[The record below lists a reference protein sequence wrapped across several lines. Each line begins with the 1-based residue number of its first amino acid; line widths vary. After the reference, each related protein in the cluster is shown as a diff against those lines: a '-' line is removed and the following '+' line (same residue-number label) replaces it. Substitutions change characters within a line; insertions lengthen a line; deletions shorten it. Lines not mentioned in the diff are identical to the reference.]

1 MMAEVDS
8 NSRGATAHQAT
19 DVVICGAGP
28 TGLLAAGLLSR
39 CGVRVRIFDKTDRQA
54 HESRAFGVHA
64 KTLEL
69 MLNIGL
75 VEEFMDRGLM
85 ASGVQFFV
93 DGRRAAELNFADIG
107 RNDTPYAF
115 LLMVPQYDI
124 EAILA
129 GDLER
134 HGVPIEHNVEV
145 TGFTQSADRVTVQ
158 ARDKTGAVFEV
169 DCAYLIG
176 ADGAHS
182 IVRKTLGLSFAGAPY
197 AQAFLLAD
205 CQLDWPLDYDHLKL
219 FVRGRS
225 LAAYLPLK
233 GRDICRIIVIEPAG
247 GPLSAATS
255 EGSGSEPLTLPEVQT
270 AFREATGMDIT
281 LKNPTWLSRYRIHHR
296 AVNKYGEGRVFLAG
310 DAAHIHSPAGA
321 QGMNTG
327 LQDAANLCWK
337 LAAVL
342 KGHAPTA
349 LLNTYNAERWPVGQK
364 ILERT
369 DRFFS
374 FVSSQTPW
382 VATLRNTLLPIAIGT
397 MSRARIARARAFHFV
412 SQLGI
417 RYHGNDYLRDDDSA
431 TTSRAWREGLK
442 AGRRAPDGAI
452 AHGRDVFNLICGY
465 RFHVLAL
472 SRQPLGR
479 EEIQRLV
486 DDLAGLPKSLGI
498 ELETHIVAHSLIGRD
513 PRIIQAESDQAFEAY
528 GLTRDTPQALFLI
541 RPDGHIAYRRAD
553 LDVAGLKN
561 FLRERFGT
569 SAPATA

>member
-1 MMAEVDS
+1 MTADEANILA
-8 NSRGATAHQAT
+8 NSAAAPQTT

-28 TGLLAAGLLSR
+28 TGLVAAGLLVR
-39 CGVRVRIFDKTDRQA
+39 CGVSVRIFDKTEQQA

-75 VEEFMDRGLM
+75 VEEFMDRGLI

-107 RNDTPYAF
+107 RTDTPYSF

-129 GDLER
+129 RDLER
-134 HGVPIEHNVEV
+134 LGIHVEHGTEV
-145 TGFTQSADRVTVQ
+145 TGFAQSADGVTVQ
-158 ARDKTGAVFEV
+158 ARGKTGENIEV
-169 DCAYLIG
+169 NCRYLIG

-197 AQAFLLAD
+197 PQSFLLAD

-219 FVRGRS
+219 FVRERS

-233 GRDICRIIVIEPAG
+233 GRDICRIIVIEPADT
-247 GPLSAATS
+247 PLSAFTS
-255 EGSGSEPLTLPEVQT
+255 EASGSDPVTLDEVQT
-270 AFREATGMDIT
+270 AFREATGMDIR

-296 AVNKYGEGRVFLAG
+296 AVNKYGEGRVFVAG

-342 KGHAPTA
+342 KGGAPAA
-349 LLNTYNAERWPVGQK
+349 LLESYNAERWPVGQK

-417 RYHGNDYLRDDDSA
+417 RYRGNDFLRDDASTA
-431 TTSRAWREGLK
+431 APRAWREGLA
-442 AGRRAPDGAI
+442 AGRRAPNGAI
-452 AHGRDVFNLICGY
+452 ARGRDVFSLIGGY
-465 RFHVLAL
+465 KFHVLAL
-472 SRQPLGR
+472 SQQPLGR
-479 EEIQRLV
+479 EEIERHAQ
-486 DDLAGLPKSLGI
+486 DLATLPKSLGI
-498 ELETHIVAHSLIGRD
+498 EVQIHFIAHSLLGRD
-513 PRIIQAESDQAFEAY
+513 PRLLQAESDQVFDAY
-528 GLTRDTPQALFLI
+528 GLTHETPQALFLI
-541 RPDGHIAYRRAD
+541 RPDGHIAYRRPD

-561 FLRERFGT
+561 FLRERFGCGT
-569 SAPATA
+569 V

>member
-1 MMAEVDS
+1 MAQEDFTIRTPTNRQS
-8 NSRGATAHQAT
+8 T
-19 DVVICGAGP
+19 DIVICGAGP
-28 TGLLAAGLLSR
+28 TGLMAAGLLAR
-39 CGVRVRIFDKTDRQA
+39 CGVRVRIFDKTDQQA

-69 MLNIGL
+69 MLNVGL
-75 VEEFMDRGLM
+75 VDEFMNHGLI

-107 RNDTPYAF
+107 RDDTPYAF

-129 GDLER
+129 RDLER
-134 HGVPIEHNVEV
+134 LGIHVEHDTEV
-145 TGFTQSADRVTVQ
+145 TGFAQSADRVTVQ
-158 ARDKTGAVFEV
+158 VRDKNGATFEV

-182 IVRKTLGLSFAGAPY
+182 IVRRTLGLSFAGAPY

-205 CQLDWPLDYDHLKL
+205 CQFDWPLDYDHIKL
-219 FVRGRS
+219 FVRERS

-233 GRDICRIIVIEPAG
+233 GRDTCRIIVIESPSS
-247 GPLSAATS
+247 PTTAATA
-255 EGSGSEPLTLPEVQT
+255 EGSGSEPLTLPEVQS
-270 AFREATGMDIT
+270 AFREATGMDVT

-296 AVNKYGEGRVFLAG
+296 AVNKYGEGRVFVAG

-327 LQDAANLCWK
+327 LQDVANLCWK

-342 KGHAPTA
+342 KGGAPTA
-349 LLNTYNAERWPVGQK
+349 LLDTYNAERWPVGQK

-382 VATLRNTLLPIAIGT
+382 VATLRNTLLPITIGT
-397 MSRARIARARAFHFV
+397 LSRARFARARAFHFV

-417 RYHGNDYLRDDDSA
+417 RYHDNDFIRDDNSSLA
-431 TTSRAWREGLK
+431 PRAWREALP
-442 AGRRAPDGAI
+442 AGRRAPNGAI
-452 AHGRDVFNLICGY
+452 ARGRDVFSLIRGY
-465 RFHVLAL
+465 RFHALAL

-479 EEIQRLV
+479 DEIERLTQ
-486 DDLAGLPKSLGI
+486 DLASLPKSLGI

-513 PRIIQAESDQAFEAY
+513 PRIIQAESDQAFEAF
-528 GLTRDTPQALFLI
+528 GISRDTPQAIYLI
-541 RPDGHIAYRRAD
+541 RPDGHIAYRRPD
-553 LDVAGLKN
+553 LSVAGPKT
-561 FLRERFGT
+561 FLRERFGANS
-569 SAPATA
+569 SA

>member
-1 MMAEVDS
+1 MTTIESDAA
-8 NSRGATAHQAT
+8 GAHASARQIM

-28 TGLLAAGLLSR
+28 TGMLAAGLLAR
-39 CGVRVRIFDKTDRQA
+39 CGVRVRIFDKTEQQA

-93 DGRRAAELNFADIG
+93 DGRRAAEINFADIG
-107 RNDTPYAF
+107 RDDTPYAF

-134 HGVPIEHNVEV
+134 HNVPIEHNVEV
-145 TGFTQSADRVTVQ
+145 TGFTQSANHVTVQ
-158 ARDKTGAVFEV
+158 AHDNNGTTFEI
-169 DCAYLIG
+169 DCKYLIG

-205 CQLDWPLDYDHLKL
+205 CQFDWPLDYDHIKL
-219 FVRGRS
+219 FVRDHA

-233 GRDICRIIVIEPAG
+233 GRDVCRIIVIESPSSPAT
-247 GPLSAATS
+247 AATA
-255 EGSGSEPLTLPEVQT
+255 EGSGSEPLTLAEVQA

-296 AVNKYGEGRVFLAG
+296 AVNKYGEGRVFVAG

-342 KGHAPTA
+342 KGSAPTS
-349 LLNTYNAERWPVGQK
+349 LLGTYNAERWPVGQK
-364 ILERT
+364 VLERT
-369 DRFFS
+369 DRFFG

-382 VATLRNTLLPIAIGT
+382 VASVRNALLPVLAGT
-397 MSRARIARARAFHFV
+397 LSRAGIARERLFHFV

-417 RYHGNDYLRDDDSA
+417 RYRGNDFLCDDHCA
-431 TTSRAWREGLK
+431 TASRAWREGLT

-452 AHGRDVFNLICGY
+452 GHGRDVFDLLSGY
-465 RFHVLAL
+465 QFHVLVL
-472 SRQPLGR
+472 SRMPLGR
-479 EEIQRLV
+479 EEFARLTEE
-486 DDLAGLPKSLGI
+486 LASLPKSLGV
-498 ELETHIVAHSLIGRD
+498 ELRTHVVAHSLIGRD
-513 PRIIQAESDQAFEAY
+513 PRIIQAESDQVFNAY
-528 GLTRDTPQALFLI
+528 GLTRDTLQAIFLI
-541 RPDGHIAYRRAD
+541 RPDGHIAYRRPD
-553 LDVAGLKN
+553 LNVTGLVN
-561 FLRERFGT
+561 FLRERFACGVG
-569 SAPATA
+569 